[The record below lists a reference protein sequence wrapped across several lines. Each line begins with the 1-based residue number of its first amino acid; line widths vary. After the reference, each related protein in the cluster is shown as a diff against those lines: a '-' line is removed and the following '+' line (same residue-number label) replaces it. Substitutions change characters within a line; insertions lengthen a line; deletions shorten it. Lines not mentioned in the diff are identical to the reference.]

1 MLKIIEKDNKKVAI
15 MALSGDP
22 LGEPD
27 AELVR
32 QKTRQIVQ
40 SKIRHVVFDM
50 SGVRHI
56 NSAGLGG
63 LVSAFT
69 TLRKVGGTVQLSNV
83 VDPVRRIFNITRL
96 DELFPMCDS
105 VDEAIGKWGNDS
117 A

>member
-1 MLKIIEKDNKKVAI
+1 MLKIVEKDNKKVAI
-15 MALSGDP
+15 MELSGDP

-32 QKTRQIVQ
+32 QKTRHIVQ
-40 SKIRHVVFDM
+40 SNIRHVVFDM

-63 LVSAFT
+63 LVSAMT

-83 VDPVRRIFNITRL
+83 VEAVRRIFTITRL
-96 DELFPMCDS
+96 DELFPMCAS
-105 VDEAIGKWGNDS
+105 VDEALGKWGNNS